1 MGISDE
7 KVVWV
12 EALPEKVELAKN
24 NGIHHILE
32 GVIAD
37 ENGRDV
43 EFKVTNNV
51 QSSSILNF
59 GVLKK

>member
-1 MGISDE
+1 MGISDTS
-7 KVVWV
+7 VVWV
-12 EALPEKVELAKN
+12 EALPEKVKQARD

-32 GVIAD
+32 AVVAE

-59 GVLKK
+59 GVLKR